1 MLILILILIQILLIS
16 WAGILII
23 ITIMHNVKTEPLT
36 GNNDKAVSGDED
48 EKPCVK

>member
-1 MLILILILIQILLIS
+1 MLILILIQILLIS
-16 WAGILII
+16 RAGILIL

-48 EKPCVK
+48 EKPYVK